1 MPTIPATQEV
11 EVGGSRSKVICNKV
25 GIRKKNNLK
34 QKVQAVEDL
43 RKYNILF
50 SPLCYQKKKKKTG

>member
-43 RKYNILF
+43 RKYKILF
-50 SPLCYQKKKKKTG
+50 SP